1 MSAPQTTPEVSEVI
15 DRFTQ
20 AINILKTANNNNNT
34 VIREYKDAVHGGL
47 TRIKDTINQLYI
59 AFNTISEAITDLEA
73 ERAVVPPNNAVEI
86 NRLNEQ
92 IALLNGDRGALINA
106 IGSALNTINQ
116 ITPQGNLTGTAQL
129 NTAGVAA
136 TLEGLEN
143 NLKAVV
149 AGIPTAISGVATQ
162 LNPADVTNIEIN
174 AGRNRMPSRK
184 GSRSRMS
191 SVNKSLRQQ
200 QTLGNGSEGDY
211 ADYLSK
217 NSTKPIVY
225 DQSRLEKQG
234 KNGGKTKMTRKNKN
248 KKHSNKSKKQ
258 QRMKKMKG
266 GYLYG
271 KSLRNSQSLTSS
283 SSGRK
288 TSSNRYKSR
297 K

>member
-1 MSAPQTTPEVSEVI
+1 MSAPQTTQEVTDII

-20 AINILKTANNNNNT
+20 SINILKQANNNNNA
-34 VIREYKDAVHGGL
+34 VIREYKDAVHSGL
-47 TRIKDTINQLYI
+47 TRIKDTINQLYL
-59 AFNTISEAITDLEA
+59 AFNTISDAIEDLEHA
-73 ERAVVPPNNAVEI
+73 RAVVSPNNADEI
-86 NRLNEQ
+86 KRLNEQ

-116 ITPQGNLTGTAQL
+116 ITPQGSLTGTAQL
-129 NTAGVAA
+129 NTAGVVA
-136 TLEGLEN
+136 TLTGLEN
-143 NLKAVV
+143 NLRAVV
-149 AGIPTAISGVATQ
+149 SGIPTAISGIPTQ
-162 LNPADVTNIEIN
+162 LNPADVASVAIN
-174 AGRNRMPSRK
+174 AGQNNISRRK

-191 SVNKSLRQQ
+191 SVKKDLREQ
-200 QTLGNGSEGDY
+200 QTLGKGTESDY

-234 KNGGKTKMTRKNKN
+234 KNGGKIKMTRKNTN
-248 KKHSNKSKKQ
+248 KKHANKSKKQ
-258 QRMKKMKG
+258 RKVKKMKG

-283 SSGRK
+283 SSGIK
-288 TSSNRYKSR
+288 TSSHRYKSR

>member
-1 MSAPQTTPEVSEVI
+1 MSTPQTTSEVTEVI
-15 DRFTQ
+15 NRFTQ
-20 AINILKTANNNNNT
+20 AINILKQANNNNNA
-34 VIREYKDAVHGGL
+34 VIREYKDAVHSGL
-47 TRIKDTINQLYI
+47 SRIKDTINQLYL
-59 AFNTISEAITDLEA
+59 AFNTISDAISNLEE
-73 ERAVVPPNNAVEI
+73 ERSNVPPNNTAEVG
-86 NRLNEQ
+86 RLNQQ
-92 IALLNGDRGALINA
+92 IDQLNSDRGALINA
-106 IGSALNTINQ
+106 IGTALNTIEQ
-116 ITPQGNLTGTAQL
+116 ITPQGSLTGTAQL

-136 TLEGLEN
+136 TLTGLDN
-143 NLKAVV
+143 NLRAVV
-149 AGIPTAISGVATQ
+149 SGIPTAISGVATQ
-162 LNPADVTNIEIN
+162 LNPSDVANIEIN
-174 AGRNRMPSRK
+174 AGRNRMSSRK

-191 SVNKSLRQQ
+191 SVKKGVREQ
-200 QTLGNGSEGDY
+200 QTLGKGTESDY

-234 KNGGKTKMTRKNKN
+234 KNGGKTKMTRKNTN
-248 KKHSNKSKKQ
+248 KKHVNKSKKH
-258 QRMKKMKG
+258 RKVKKMKG